1 MSKVEIKIRINKEKI
16 IKELDKENTLTKI
29 REELL
34 DDITFPFIFCNDD
47 EEEIPKEKESN
58 MKLDDI
64 LDGKNLNLKKEKI
77 NRKMLGEKIK
87 SENGFDFYVYPQI
100 ELTEIEKNRSSNIMV
115 IGETGVGK
123 STWLHCFINY
133 LQGIQI
139 EENYRYYLFDEEKLQ
154 REYEEKTGE
163 KKSKGCSVTDKPAI
177 YNIKSTMASENPLRL
192 IDTAGFGDVRGPDYD
207 KKITEDIQELFT
219 KEIET
224 LNAICLIFKATETRA
239 HDRAKQ
245 VLDKL
250 FSLFGE
256 EIKKNIVIVFTFVDD
271 FNDFTALKTLQ
282 DENSPFIKIL
292 GDIKNLEHFEFNN
305 KAYFTTDKEG
315 FEKIYNKNAKN
326 FGRLLKYVFSLP
338 SISLESSK
346 KVIQNR
352 FEISNKIKNV
362 CYELSNVIQKIK
374 TSINNRNIIN
384 NYNEDYKKILASPYN
399 KISVKKTEKKLVS
412 KVCEQKLPKDWYCLY
427 CDSCKKE
434 CHHDCKGP
442 HEGWWYSNT
451 YGCKVI
457 RTIGSS
463 CSNCGCKY
471 DEHTFHDYLLKN
483 VEMEVNV
490 EIDVLVDDPKSIA
503 NEKEKERNREMM
515 NIKIREKENELKEL
529 DEEIHKSLNDSLDK
543 LSFIASKEIEL
554 NKIALKKYSQK
565 NGYCKELL
573 EGTINENKKIQDIF
587 KNTLDNIES
596 ICSDSEQKEKSIK
609 DIKNKLL

>member
-1 MSKVEIKIRINKEKI
+1 MSKVKIKIHINKEKI

-34 DDITFPFIFCNDD
+34 DDITFPFIFCNED
-47 EEEIPKEKESN
+47 EEEIPKENESN

-139 EENYRYYLFDEEKLQ
+139 EENNRYYLFDEEKLQ
-154 REYEEKTGE
+154 KEYEEKTGE

-177 YNIKSTMASENPLRL
+177 YNIKSTMASENPIRL

-399 KISVKKTEKKLVS
+399 KISVKKTRTEWVS
-412 KVCEQKLPKDWYCLY
+412 KDVKNLLRDGWYCLY
-427 CDSCKKE
+427 CNSCKKE
-434 CHHDCKGP
+434 CHRDCKGP
-442 HEGWWYSNT
+442 KEGWHRNE
-451 YGCKVI
+451 YGCKA
-457 RTIGSS
+457 IGTLSSS
-463 CSNCGCKY
+463 CSNCSCHYSK
-471 DEHTFHDYLLKN
+471 HNFHDYVWVTKSKSVTVN
-483 VEMEVNV
+483 IVEY
-490 EIDVLVDDPKSIA
+490 VDDPKSKA
-503 NEKEKERNREMM
+503 NEEEKSKNRIMMNNEIKEKEKE
-515 NIKIREKENELKEL
+515 LKKL
-529 DEEIHKSLNDSLDK
+529 DEQIHSSLNDSLDK
-543 LSFIASKEIEL
+543 LSFIASKELEL

-573 EGTINENKKIQDIF
+573 EGTINQTKIQDIF
-587 KNTLDNIES
+587 KNTLDDIES
-596 ICSDSEQKEKSIK
+596 ICSNSEQKEKSIEE
-609 DIKNKLL
+609 IKKKLL